1 MSSQQRNNSLLVE
14 QLSAMFHQESTT
26 YKSFDYMNSEA
37 EIAVCPSDRESLC
50 IWGYSVIA
58 HCRGIDRS
66 VVAVAIS
73 YFDRFLSSSD
83 PSARQALNHT
93 VKFQLVFVASL
104 IIALKVHSSL
114 NVGANFISDVLCDDL
129 YSAKDIT
136 DTENKILRALNWHLN
151 GPTPRDFIGGFLEV
165 IPYRKPHDVHD

>member
-1 MSSQQRNNSLLVE
+1 
-14 QLSAMFHQESTT
+14 MFHQESTT

-104 IIALKVHSSL
+104 IIALVHSGL